1 MRGTTPPV
9 AKPAPAPKT
18 HNPSHRTFADSEAM
32 EVVEAAHDPE
42 LDEAVIAFANADF
55 GMSEEILRRLIQEGG
70 ARAGHLETWL
80 VLFDFTVRQATR
92 RLSSASRLSSSNAST
107 RRRRRGSPCP

>member
-1 MRGTTPPV
+1 
-9 AKPAPAPKT
+9 
-18 HNPSHRTFADSEAM
+18 M

-80 VLFDFTVRQATR
+80 VLFDFYRATGDQAAFE
-92 RLSSASRLSSSNAST
+92 RLALL
-107 RRRRRGSPCP
+107 